1 MNKARLQSKLVKES
15 NLAANS
21 HFTFISYFGRLQGQA
36 IELFNTINVDIS
48 CYETSPCIRP

>member
-1 MNKARLQSKLVKES
+1 MNKTRLQSKLVKES

-48 CYETSPCIRP
+48 CYETSPCSRP